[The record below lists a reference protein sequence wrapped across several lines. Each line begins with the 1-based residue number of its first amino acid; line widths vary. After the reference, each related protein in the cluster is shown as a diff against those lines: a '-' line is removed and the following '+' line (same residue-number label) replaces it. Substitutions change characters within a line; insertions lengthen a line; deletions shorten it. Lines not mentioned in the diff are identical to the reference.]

1 MVTPPT
7 IDVITV
13 ASTAAGVAPTALAT
27 AISTNPAA
35 VSASWVPS
43 QPLAPL
49 QAPQT
54 LHAPTLR
61 PTLPLSQPARVPPLA
76 PLWAPLAPAA
86 VVGAPAGIVVGT
98 VADQPPPGLLFL
110 ASDVSATASLA
121 TSTAGPL
128 DVAAPVGTVAGTA
141 GPWAT
146 VAGVGTPA

>member
-1 MVTPPT
+1 M
-7 IDVITV
+7 
-13 ASTAAGVAPTALAT
+13 
-27 AISTNPAA
+27 
-35 VSASWVPS
+35 
-43 QPLAPL
+43 
-49 QAPQT
+49 
-54 LHAPTLR
+54 
-61 PTLPLSQPARVPPLA
+61 
-76 PLWAPLAPAA
+76 
-86 VVGAPAGIVVGT
+86 GT